1 MATSEVEICNLA
13 LIKIGHETISDLTQE
28 TKASRMC
35 ARLYPKLRDAT
46 LRAHPWNFARKRAQ
60 LVASSEAPAFGYA
73 YAYAKP
79 LDYLRIV
86 TPEDPR
92 TDFTF
97 ESGFFL
103 TNVSPFRIK
112 YIWQVTN
119 PNEFDS
125 LFIDTLATRVAAD
138 LAMSLA
144 QSAEMVDA
152 MWSVYRD
159 RLAEARHLDAQE
171 GNGPEFTDDTGW
183 LEQRFADGDVY
194 RPITVIS

>member
-28 TKASRMC
+28 TKAARMC
-35 ARLYPKLRDAT
+35 SRLYPKLRDAT

-60 LVASSEAPAFGYA
+60 LVASSEAPAFGYS

-79 LDYLRIV
+79 IDYLRIV

-103 TNVSPFRIK
+103 TNVSPFKIK
-112 YIWQVTN
+112 YIWAVTD
-119 PNEFDS
+119 PNRFDS
-125 LFIDTLATRVAAD
+125 MFIDALACRLAAD
-138 LAMSLA
+138 LAMPLS
-144 QSAEMVDA
+144 QSGEMVET
-152 MWSVYRD
+152 MWGAYKD
-159 RLAEARHLDAQE
+159 RVAEARHLDAQE
-171 GNGPEFTDDTGW
+171 GNGPEYTDDTGW
-183 LEQRFADGDVY
+183 LDSRFMDGDAY